1 MKNKD
6 LDRRDFLKGAA
17 VGGVAAAGAVA
28 VTGPTE
34 TAQAQQLAPAAN
46 PSGSNCRRLCL
57 SGP

>member
-1 MKNKD
+1 MKKND

-28 VTGPTE
+28 VAGPTE

-46 PSGSNCRRLCL
+46 TAGSQRRRLCL
-57 SGP
+57 SGS